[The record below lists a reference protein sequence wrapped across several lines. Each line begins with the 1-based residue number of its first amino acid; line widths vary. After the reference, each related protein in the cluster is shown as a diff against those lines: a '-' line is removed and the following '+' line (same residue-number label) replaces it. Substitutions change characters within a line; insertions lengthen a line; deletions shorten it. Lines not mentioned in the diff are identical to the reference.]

1 MALRIE
7 DLKNGKAEKVNTLEI
22 KIMKKVSDD
31 KYIVADETAHTLL
44 VSDQSLQEG
53 SAYKLIK
60 PSYGDSELRKNPK
73 FAAIKVERKIKTKAL
88 KTEDEQILVAG
99 LKDAGRKKTS
109 KLINDFGSVD
119 ALGVG
124 GTTEEIKLMVVSI
137 SSVISGK
144 FGTYRIVNCKDFKN
158 QKNSVNLY
166 RSLQDVVEVG
176 GVYMFTKL
184 KVQNF
189 KKEDQDF
196 NRLGTTHATRIL
208 NEGKQGKDD
217 FKEAGVMLGDKE
229 VKGTIIGISE
239 LNVYESC
246 STCWCKVNDE
256 SFCRKC
262 NQRVDIKKNDFNI
275 VMYIQDDE
283 QEDEIL
289 DIFSFKSTLGL
300 TDIEKAEINEDNLN
314 ERMIGLKCVAEYYID
329 KTRDAEKLRLVK
341 FNMIST

>member
-7 DLKNGKAEKVNTLEI
+7 DLKNGKAEKLNMLEI

-60 PSYGDSELRKNPK
+60 PSYDDSELRKNSK
-73 FAAIKVERKIKTKAL
+73 FAAIKVGRKIKTRVL
-88 KTEDEQILVAG
+88 TTEDEKILVAG
-99 LKDAGRKKTS
+99 LRDTGKRNSS
-109 KLINDFGSVD
+109 KFINDFGSVD

-124 GTTEEIKLMVVSI
+124 GTTEEIKLMIVSI
-137 SSVISGK
+137 SSIISGK
-144 FGTYRIVNCKDFKN
+144 FGTYKIVNCKDIKN
-158 QKNSVNLY
+158 QKNNVNLY
-166 RSLQDVVEVG
+166 RSLQNAVEVG
-176 GVYMFTKL
+176 GVYIFTKL

-189 KKEDQDF
+189 KKEGQDF

-208 NEGKQGKDD
+208 NEGQTGKDE
-217 FKEAGVMLGDKE
+217 FEKAGVMIGDKKIE
-229 VKGTIIGISE
+229 GTIIGISE

-246 STCWCKVNDE
+246 SACWCKVNDE

-262 NQRVDIKKNDFNI
+262 NQRVDIKKEDFNI

-283 QEDEIL
+283 QEEEIL
-289 DIFSFKSTLGL
+289 DMF
-300 TDIEKAEINEDNLN
+300 
-314 ERMIGLKCVAEYYID
+314 
-329 KTRDAEKLRLVK
+329 
-341 FNMIST
+341 